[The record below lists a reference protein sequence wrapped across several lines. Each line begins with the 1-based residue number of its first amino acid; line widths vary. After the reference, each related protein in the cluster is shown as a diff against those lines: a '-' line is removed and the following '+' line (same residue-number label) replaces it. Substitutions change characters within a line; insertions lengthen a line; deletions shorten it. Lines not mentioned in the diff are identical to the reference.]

1 MKEKAQEDRRNDLF
15 AFVFFCFLF
24 FSLNVHSSISK
35 ISLLDDRNIMYKRR
49 EKRSVTFCFFVVVVV
64 VFIIYIEEE

>member
-15 AFVFFCFLF
+15 AFVFFCFLL

-35 ISLLDDRNIMYKRR
+35 KISLLDDRNIIMYKRR
-49 EKRSVTFCFFVVVVV
+49 ERRGQSVTFCFCFFFV
-64 VFIIYIEEE
+64 VFII